1 ISAQVSRTATADYD
15 TGGKYQKVAQAVT
28 AAMQGLAGGNLAQA
42 ASGAVSPY
50 VAEIIHSQ
58 TTDSATGKVNVEANA
73 MAHAVWGAIA
83 AASGNNSALA
93 GAAGAVSGELLGRWI
108 AAEYYPDVKTEEL
121 SDEQKSTISALST
134 LAAGLMG
141 GLSGGSSADA
151 VAGAQAG
158 KNAVENNALS
168 DIAEQL
174 ASGQSPAEKLDKLN
188 KAEEERFSREE
199 CAGLSPDACGA
210 KMYDHRREALKDM
223 ASLGVDFLP
232 IAGDIKGFAEAE
244 SAIDYLAAVI
254 GIFPGLGDGAGKAI
268 KAAEKA
274 LAKGDLE
281 SASKLINKASD
292 DIQVKWVDEN
302 AGMSQRAR
310 DYNDSATGARSNID
324 TQKGQAPT
332 IDRIDA
338 NGNSKPVRFD
348 GVDGN
353 VMIDRKI
360 SVVTTQKAK
369 NQALRQSEALK
380 NSGITG
386 RWEVPN
392 QTQANR
398 AQKMFDD
405 LGIKNI
411 EVKIVKE

>member
-1 ISAQVSRTATADYD
+1 VKVMYPDTDIRDLTESQKQTVSALSQM
-15 TGGKYQKVAQAVT
+15 
-28 AAMQGLAGGNLAQA
+28 AAGLAGGI
-42 ASGAVSPY
+42 AS
-50 VAEIIHSQ
+50 
-58 TTDSATGKVNVEANA
+58 D
-73 MAHAVWGAIA
+73 
-83 AASGNNSALA
+83 
-93 GAAGAVSGELLGRWI
+93 
-108 AAEYYPDVKTEEL
+108 
-121 SDEQKSTISALST
+121 ST
-134 LAAGLMG
+134 LGGGTGAG
-141 GLSGGSSADA
+141 
-151 VAGAQAG
+151 AG
-158 KNAVENNALS
+158 KNAVENNSLS

-174 ASGQSPAEKLDKLN
+174 ASGQSPADKLDKLN
-188 KAEEERFSREE
+188 KAEEERFRREE

-210 KMYDHRREALKDM
+210 KMYDQRREALKDV
-223 ASLGVDFLP
+223 ASFGVDFVP
-232 IAGDIKGFAEAE
+232 VAGDIKGFAEAE

-254 GIFPGLGDGAGKAI
+254 AIVPGGELVGKSL

-281 SASKLINKASD
+281 SASRLINKASD
-292 DIQVKWVDEN
+292 DIQIKWVDEN

-348 GVDGN
+348 GVNGN

-380 NSGITG
+380 NNGMTG

-398 AQKMFDD
+398 AQKMFDE